1 MTQVA
6 KKQENTA
13 VALASMFKAD
23 AGLGTENMH
32 GSEDLGLPFLKVLS
46 QLSPEL
52 ESVEGAK
59 AGMIYNNV
67 TNKVYD
73 GSKGILCYPVHYER
87 RHIEWQPRG
96 QGSGAPVANHPAT
109 SDIMTRTFKKPGDY
123 KDYLENGN
131 YIETTAQ
138 HYILMVDEDGTTQQA
153 LVAMKST
160 QLKKSRKWNSMIMS
174 TKMID
179 ENGTAFTPA
188 SFSHAYRLFT
198 TKESND
204 KGTWYGWEVEKVG
217 PCENPSHYAEAQALS
232 RSVAQGTVQV
242 KHSREED
249 GKTVAE
255 NF

>member
-87 RHIEWQPRG
+87 RHIEWQLSFALPFERFRQLVG
-96 QGSGAPVANHPAT
+96 YMDESFLITGSWDKVRKRIA
-109 SDIMTRTFKKPGDY
+109 
-123 KDYLENGN
+123 
-131 YIETTAQ
+131 
-138 HYILMVDEDGTTQQA
+138 
-153 LVAMKST
+153 KS
-160 QLKKSRKWNSMIMS
+160 SR
-174 TKMID
+174 
-179 ENGTAFTPA
+179 
-188 SFSHAYRLFT
+188 
-198 TKESND
+198 
-204 KGTWYGWEVEKVG
+204 
-217 PCENPSHYAEAQALS
+217 
-232 RSVAQGTVQV
+232 
-242 KHSREED
+242 
-249 GKTVAE
+249 
-255 NF
+255 